1 MQSVADTG
9 DGVLDD
15 GESAR
20 TGFTQIYLTFDE
32 AMLDPSGDGD
42 SGDVTNPANYLLVE
56 AGADGVIETLECSG
70 GIGGDD
76 VEFTIDDVDWDAST
90 ATARATID
98 GSDPLPRGAYRFIA
112 CGTLTDEAGNALDG
126 NADGIGGD
134 DAFHHF
140 TVTETN
146 ALTNPTFDH
155 DEGLTGWTDNST
167 DVSWDTLD
175 AGSAPTSGAAA
186 LFGFSPGVKRLSQC
200 VAADDTVGHA
210 LGVSIAVY
218 PFSDDDPTITVSLI
232 AYDAADCGG
241 TALATTT
248 RAFVQTVADGEFQD
262 LEFWAEAE
270 AGMQSLEVVVS
281 ATVVQFGSET
291 HVDDVFLIEELFGDG
306 FESGDTSG
314 WSSSTP

>member
-1 MQSVADTG
+1 M
-9 DGVLDD
+9 
-15 GESAR
+15 
-20 TGFTQIYLTFDE
+20 
-32 AMLDPSGDGD
+32 
-42 SGDVTNPANYLLVE
+42 
-56 AGADGVIETLECSG
+56 
-70 GIGGDD
+70 
-76 VEFTIDDVDWDAST
+76 
-90 ATARATID
+90 
-98 GSDPLPRGAYRFIA
+98 
-112 CGTLTDEAGNALDG
+112 
-126 NADGIGGD
+126 
-134 DAFHHF
+134 
-140 TVTETN
+140 TETN